1 VASLRLP
8 YVQDKRASTVQTF
21 YLCVYAN
28 MQGRITKNRIEALRR
43 MLLGPALYKKCGQ
56 GEGAQQDDLN
66 RRLIELKNSNCVTG
80 DCSVDDL
87 VKMCSLK
94 ESMIPL
100 SQTERMKLVGCYSG
114 NTMPDCVTS
123 HDSRDDSQSTRS
135 FSSAYGDALRIDDSE
150 GFETCSICLDD
161 LVTDE
166 SEQGMQDRAEKG
178 AVVSLDCNHSFHAN
192 CVAPAVRKRTCPIC
206 RKWMSNEEVSRI
218 MSGTSQP
225 SEPAAQE
232 ADDQPAPVRGRQ
244 NGAIVL
250 TGSLPPLPPP
260 APVSRRGQELR
271 GPLQPFQQAEFQ
283 RTLRVNP
290 RDRLGPEFGDF
301 VQIDVEEEEAIEQWN
316 DADET
321 TRNQFLNNSQQAARV
336 HRDKYLTREDVQNID
351 AYARAINN
359 HRLLAYLPVVV
370 RDDDSFIDYINNS
383 VRHHPSDKYELVRNL
398 INHEKAFF
406 FIRRTIIPALSDART
421 IVAAE
426 ELKRLLKNR
435 IRTLQSIAKDFDFL
449 GLLEEYQDFPDEDML
464 SSDEDEGDFSNN
476 YDNSFGD

>member
-1 VASLRLP
+1 
-8 YVQDKRASTVQTF
+8 
-21 YLCVYAN
+21 

-123 HDSRDDSQSTRS
+123 HDSRDDSQATRS

-206 RKWMSNEEVSRI
+206 RKEMTDEEVSRI
-218 MSGTSQP
+218 MSSMSQP
-225 SEPAAQE
+225 SEPAPGA
-232 ADDQPAPVRGRQ
+232 QPASVLEQGLRRPLPQSQPAQPPASGRRFIAPPRFMIMSDNESQ
-244 NGAIVL
+244 PSQPSELAAQP
-250 TGSLPPLPPP
+250 GSLRPSRTAALVPRRSWLQRPL
-260 APVSRRGQELR
+260 VT
-271 GPLQPFQQAEFQ
+271 FQQPEFQ
-283 RTLRVNP
+283 RTLRP
-290 RDRLGPEFGDF
+290 SARDEVLMEQMSNLVSTELDHI
-301 VQIDVEEEEAIEQWN
+301 QDEEEDAIENWYNQ
-316 DADET
+316 DET
-321 TRNQFLNNSQQAARV
+321 TRNQFLHNSEQAALRN
-336 HRDKYLTREDVQNID
+336 RDRYLTFEDVQTMD
-351 AYARAINN
+351 TYARTINN
-359 HRLLAYLPVVV
+359 HKLLSWLPIVVEH
-370 RDDDSFIDYINNS
+370 DDSFFDYINN
-383 VRHHPSDKYELVRNL
+383 RLQHHPTDKYNLLRNL
-398 INHEKAFF
+398 IYHETAIG
-406 FIRRTIIPALSDART
+406 FITIEPTMRDAR
-421 IVAAE
+421 IRVAADQ
-426 ELKRLLKNR
+426 LKRLLINR
-435 IRTLQSIAKDFDFL
+435 VQNLEAIARDFDL
-449 GLLEEYQDFPDEDML
+449 
-464 SSDEDEGDFSNN
+464 
-476 YDNSFGD
+476 